1 MNGEMMKRVLPIVA
15 MLFILH
21 LWSLAGGQNS
31 GGSLT
36 FSVVDERKVIARNID
51 RDLLLRVV
59 KDSSIKQQNFGW
71 DVQVIQKPFD
81 SKSLSNLLYHSRE
94 WHGPYPSQVDAWH
107 VTEKYFQNER
117 ELEVRGYPYRLK
129 IVLVNP
135 VVEGTGS
142 DTRFVSGRVKISWR
156 RKP

>member
-1 MNGEMMKRVLPIVA
+1 MINGSWRDQVIVRD
-15 MLFILH
+15 LF
-21 LWSLAGGQNS
+21 
-31 GGSLT
+31 SLT
-36 FSVVDERKVIARNID
+36 VTMEPILRLPVVGCVIIQT
-51 RDLLLRVV
+51 V
-59 KDSSIKQQNFGW
+59 KDSSISQHNFGW

-81 SKSLSNLLYHSRE
+81 GKSSSNLLYHSLE

-117 ELEVRGYPYRLK
+117 ELDVRGYPYRLK

-142 DTRFVSGRVKISWR
+142 DTRFVSGRVKVSWR